1 MTLIDIDPINK
12 ELTTIRRLLT
22 AKYSERNAEKGSYL
36 SWKEVFDLV
45 NKQPAVDA
53 VKVVRCIR
61 CRFYKQQGTRMPP
74 RCEIHNCYPDVGYY
88 CASGKGKDDA
98 VD

>member
-1 MTLIDIDPINK
+1 MTFIDIDPVNK

-45 NKQPAVDA
+45 NRQPAVDA
-53 VKVVRCIR
+53 VQVVRCGE
-61 CRFYKQQGTRMPP
+61 CKFADLY
-74 RCEIHNCYPDVGYY
+74 N
-88 CASGKGKDDA
+88 GKFSC
-98 VD
+98 